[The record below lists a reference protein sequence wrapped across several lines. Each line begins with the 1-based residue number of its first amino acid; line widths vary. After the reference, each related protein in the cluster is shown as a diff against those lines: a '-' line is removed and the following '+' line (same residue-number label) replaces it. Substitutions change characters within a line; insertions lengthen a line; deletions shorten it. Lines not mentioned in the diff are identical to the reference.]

1 MAITE
6 YEDKIQEIIDKNDHD
21 SFIADFLSVYEKIPR
36 ATITKLRKGIGRIN
50 LSKEPGEVYLKNK
63 LYYKATDQPLMQTYA
78 DLKKKIDE
86 LGSKPRYIF
95 VTNFKDILAK
105 DTKTNDSLSIK
116 FEDLPQYFEFF
127 LAWNGI
133 EKAEFEKENPADVRA
148 AERFA
153 KLYDIITKDNPDA
166 TAHGLNLFLIRL
178 LFCLFAEDTGIFE
191 QDLFTN
197 DVMAYTKADGSD
209 FDSFIKTLFEN
220 LDVQENLRSASLP
233 GWVKKYPYVDGD
245 LFIEPHESLKFT
257 VESRSKIIDAG
268 KKLNWD
274 SINPDILGSMIQA
287 VAAEDVRSH
296 LGMHYTS
303 VPNIMKVI
311 KPLFLDELREEFEKA
326 KGSSKKLQALYDR
339 LGKIKFMDPAC
350 GSGNFLVVTYKELR
364 QLEIDILKE
373 ENNLGVAT
381 MYIPSVTLNQF
392 YGIEIDDF
400 ACDVARL
407 SLWIA
412 EHQMNK
418 KLSEQV
424 TDAVRPTLPL
434 QHVGGIVHG
443 NALRLDWNEVMP
455 HEDDEECYVYGNPPY
470 LGYSLQDSEQKKD
483 MEYVFKSVLNYKRI
497 DYIAGWFYKATK
509 TLEKTSNS
517 KFAFVTTNSINQ
529 GEQVSNL
536 WPHLLSSFKIFFAY
550 PSFKWSNNA
559 AKNAAVIVSI
569 IGLEHKDVKSE
580 SRALIFTGNLYRK
593 VENIN
598 AYLIPGENVIVKS
611 ERKSLFGLP
620 KITNGC
626 RPVDGGHLILTS
638 EEKDKLLNQYPELSE
653 IVKRS
658 MGASEF
664 LHSKLR
670 YTLWMNES
678 QYYKFSYVP
687 EISERVRA
695 VRKFRINGG
704 DSAKSVA
711 DTPWAYFLKNE
722 YINSLKKFHE
732 THSGSEEMMS
742 IIIPRHSSGA
752 RFYVPMGIVGEKVL
766 ITDSANVIYN
776 APIWLL
782 GLLESRMHMLWLN
795 MVGGK
800 LKNDFRYAGNL
811 VYNTFPVPHLTEGD
825 IRRISDK
832 TLNILDIR
840 EEEGDTLDNLYGSPL
855 SPKLP
860 KAMNPRLKQAHH
872 ELDKI
877 VDSVYKRSGFSDDD
891 ARRAYLLKMYE
902 EKVKD
907 VK

>member
-21 SFIADFLSVYEKIPR
+21 NFITDFLSVYEKIPR
-36 ATITKLRKGIGRIN
+36 ATITKLRKGIGRVN

-78 DLKKKIDE
+78 DLEKKIDE

-95 VTNFKDILAK
+95 VTDFKDILAK

-153 KLYDIITKDNPDA
+153 KLYDIITKDNPNA

-257 VESRSKIIDAG
+257 TESRSKIVDAG
-268 KKLNWD
+268 KKLNWE

-326 KGSSKKLQALYDR
+326 KGNSKKLQALYDR

-418 KLSEQV
+418 KLSEEIA
-424 TDAVRPTLPL
+424 DAVRPTLPL
-434 QHVGGIVHG
+434 QHVGGIVQG

-455 HEDDEECYVYGNPPY
+455 HETDEECYLFGNPPY
-470 LGYSLQDSEQKKD
+470 LGSSLQDENQKGD
-483 MEYVFKSVLNYKRI
+483 MKYVMENSIKGYRKL
-497 DYIAGWFYKATK
+497 DYISAWFVKGAEFIHNGRAKA
-509 TLEKTSNS
+509 S
-517 KFAFVTTNSINQ
+517 FVSTNSICQ
-529 GEQVSNL
+529 GEQVPIL
-536 WPHLLSSFKIFFAY
+536 WSYLLTIVQIDFAY
-550 PSFKWSNNA
+550 TSFLWNNSAKNNA
-559 AKNAAVIVSI
+559 AVYVVI
-569 IGLEHKDVKSE
+569 IGLSNEINEEKYLYSG
-580 SRALIFTGNLYRK
+580 FTYKK
-593 VENIN
+593 VSNITP
-598 AYLIPGENVIVKS
+598 YLTNGSSQVIVRKS
-611 ERKSLFGLP
+611 AHSLFGLP
-620 KITNGC
+620 IMYRGNMPTDGGGLILNKEELDEVPDEC
-626 RPVDGGHLILTS
+626 RPFIHKFVGSKDSIDGNYRYVLWLNEAEYKTV
-638 EEKDKLLNQYPELSE
+638 KDLSFVSDRIN
-653 IVKRS
+653 IVKNMR
-658 MGASEF
+658 
-664 LHSKLR
+664 LHSKKKSTNLLAKQPWR
-670 YTLWMNES
+670 FE
-678 QYYKFSYVP
+678 FISYPGSDYSGNTIIVP
-687 EISERVRA
+687 RVSSKNRSYMPLTI
-695 VRKFRINGG
+695 FDN
-704 DSAKSVA
+704 SVVVS
-711 DTPWAYFLKNE
+711 DTA
-722 YINSLKKFHE
+722 
-732 THSGSEEMMS
+732 T
-742 IIIPRHSSGA
+742 A
-752 RFYVPMGIVGEKVL
+752 
-766 ITDSANVIYN
+766 IYN
-776 APIWLL
+776 APLWLL
-782 GLLESRMHMLWLN
+782 GLLESRVHMVWLKN
-795 MVGGK
+795 IGGR
-800 LKNDFRYAGNL
+800 LKNDYRYSSDL
-811 VYNTFPVPHLTEGD
+811 VYNTFPVPSFSS
-825 IRRISDK
+825 RRRNEIEQLVIK
-832 TLNILDIR
+832 ILDIR
-840 EEEGDTLDNLYGSPL
+840 EEEGGTLAELYGSPL
-855 SPKLP
+855 AEKNPKP
-860 KAMNPRLKQAHH
+860 MNARLLAAHQ
-872 ELDKI
+872 ELDQV
-877 VDSVYKRSGFSDDD
+877 VDRAYKASGFKDDNE
-891 ARRAYLLKMYE
+891 RLSLLLKMYE